1 MFFLATI
8 ANFPFSN
15 TKLPK
20 CLILL
25 FILFL
30 ITAFLDIFFDTTG
43 DICKVSEG
51 R

>member
-1 MFFLATI
+1 MFFLATT
-8 ANFPFSN
+8 ANLPFLNISF
-15 TKLPK
+15 PK